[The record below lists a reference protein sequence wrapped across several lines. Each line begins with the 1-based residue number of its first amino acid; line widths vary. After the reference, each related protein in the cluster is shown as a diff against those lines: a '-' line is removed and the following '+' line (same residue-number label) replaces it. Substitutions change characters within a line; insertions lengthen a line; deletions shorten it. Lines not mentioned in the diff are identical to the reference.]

1 MFFGRDR
8 VTFEVTTLA
17 PLATTKTRIY
27 DRFSEAA
34 DDVVDAR
41 IYLGI
46 HFRFADTA
54 ARKQGQQVAEHAFN
68 HFLLPL
74 HANEGHHRWD
84 D

>member
-1 MFFGRDR
+1 
-8 VTFEVTTLA
+8 LA
-17 PLATTKTRIY
+17 VKKTRTY
-27 DRFSEAA
+27 HRFSEAA
-34 DDVVDAR
+34 QDVVDAR

-54 ARKQGQQVAEHAFN
+54 ARKQGQRVAEWVEG

-74 HANEGHHRWD
+74 HEDRWD